1 MADHSA
7 GREVSPRGV
16 DGKELF
22 YLALDGKLI
31 AIPIKTDPV
40 FEIGQPTTLFATTLT
55 LEQPIPSHRRYAVTA
70 NGQRFLVASAPQ
82 TDASNS
88 NSVPITAVVNWT
100 AALHKK

>member
-1 MADHSA
+1 VAWGRQGVVLSRSGWKADSDSDQDRSRFRDRSA
-7 GREVSPRGV
+7 DYFIR
-16 DGKELF
+16 D
-22 YLALDGKLI
+22 I
-31 AIPIKTDPV
+31 AHTRTTDSIP
-40 FEIGQPTTLFATTLT
+40 
-55 LEQPIPSHRRYAVTA
+55 RRYAVTA